1 MNYRAVQRGLKII
14 ELPIRFSERQAGQ
27 SKMSLGVQFE
37 SALMPFRLRRRANGA
52 S

>member
-1 MNYRAVQRGLKII
+1 
-14 ELPIRFSERQAGQ
+14 
-27 SKMSLGVQFE
+27 MSLRVQFE